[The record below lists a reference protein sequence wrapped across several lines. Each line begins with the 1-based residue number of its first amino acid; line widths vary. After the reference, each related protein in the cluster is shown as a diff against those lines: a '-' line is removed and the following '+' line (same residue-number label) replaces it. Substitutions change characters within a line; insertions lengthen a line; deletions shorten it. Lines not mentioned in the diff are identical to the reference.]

1 LQRFSARPEKDK
13 LQISHGLGE
22 FVLQNII
29 LGLSNRTSLPM
40 AGSLPRRAPL
50 EHTGLFA
57 WWHIA
62 RVNLL
67 REMAGDN
74 SVRHISKQ

>member
-13 LQISHGLGE
+13 LQISDGLGE

-29 LGLSNRTSLPM
+29 LGFSTRPSLPI

-50 EHTGLFA
+50 EHTGVFA

-62 RVNLL
+62 RINLFQD
-67 REMAGDN
+67 GGGG
-74 SVRHISKQ
+74 RHHLKKV